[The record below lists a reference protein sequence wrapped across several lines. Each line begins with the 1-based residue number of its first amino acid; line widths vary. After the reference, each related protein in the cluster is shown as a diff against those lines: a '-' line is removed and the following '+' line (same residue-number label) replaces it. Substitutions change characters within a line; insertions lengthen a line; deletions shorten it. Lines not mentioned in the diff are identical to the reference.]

1 MFWKL
6 EVRTEVEKAQQRLD
20 ILTKPKESLGVLED
34 MVVKLAGITGNQV
47 SFGDSYTS
55 PLLTFTKKSIILI
68 IE

>member
-6 EVRTEVEKAQQRLD
+6 DVRTEVEKAQQRLD